1 MKKCVEDIVQSASSA
16 RGGKDSVVNGL
27 VTIVVPETELIYAC
41 DWLLGN
47 GFTFCH
53 MEVTEDTVGNG
64 AIVDADIN
72 LAVRKIDLYRAA
84 GDSRAIVEID
94 LHVVRYD
101 AKLDHKASISIN
113 RTPAQIAKSWYDH
126 KQTDEGKD
134 DELSYVTFVV
144 GPDLHLGQDSLTG
157 AKMFVNTGVVKSKS
171 RSAFGLLP
179 FEEKITVYVE
189 GPARDDFESVVS
201 PASKDVRDQLG
212 ALRVDGKPTPIR

>member
-1 MKKCVEDIVQSASSA
+1 MGRRGEAWRYKSAEKTADGTLEALRVAAGEAEHHMKKCVEDIVQSASSA

-27 VTIVVPETELIYAC
+27 VTILVPETELIYAC

-72 LAVRKIDLYRAA
+72 LAVRMIDLYRAA

-113 RTPAQIAKSWYDH
+113 RTPAQIAKSC
-126 KQTDEGKD
+126 TTT
-134 DELSYVTFVV
+134 SRRMRARTT
-144 GPDLHLGQDSLTG
+144 SCRT
-157 AKMFVNTGVVKSKS
+157 S
-171 RSAFGLLP
+171 RSLLGR
-179 FEEKITVYVE
+179 TCTWD
-189 GPARDDFESVVS
+189 RT
-201 PASKDVRDQLG
+201 L
-212 ALRVDGKPTPIR
+212 